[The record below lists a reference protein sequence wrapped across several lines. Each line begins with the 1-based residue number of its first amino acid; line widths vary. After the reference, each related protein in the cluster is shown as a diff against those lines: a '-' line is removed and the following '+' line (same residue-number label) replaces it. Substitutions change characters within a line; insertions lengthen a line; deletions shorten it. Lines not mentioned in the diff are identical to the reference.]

1 MADPSETTQISRVPA
16 GEDERELLVAIRDLA
31 SQVGT
36 LQSEL
41 HAFRGQGVRL
51 PEGEGERPGWE
62 EAATPVLRESG
73 AWVRSLD
80 APSYRRLSIPWLAL
94 EIAFLVGVAVL
105 TVVADFDPPVIAGVM
120 ALAWVVVA
128 LAEWAASRS
137 ARRSHALRYGTFSP
151 TPPATGEDPSWLE
164 PPSERTAL
172 DLGEPDAGT
181 VVRLPP
187 GAD

>member
-1 MADPSETTQISRVPA
+1 MADPSETTQISRVPP
-16 GEDERELLVAIRDLA
+16 GGDEQELLAAIRDLA

-36 LQSEL
+36 LQGEL
-41 HAFRGQGVRL
+41 HALRSQEVRL
-51 PEGEGERPGWE
+51 PEGEGERAGWE
-62 EAATPVLRESG
+62 ETTPSLRESG

-80 APSYRRLSIPWLAL
+80 APTYRRLSIPWLAL

-105 TVVADFDPPVIAGVM
+105 AAVADLDPPVIAGVM

-128 LAEWAASRS
+128 LAEWAAARS
-137 ARRSHALRYGTFSP
+137 ARRSHALRYGVFTP
-151 TPPATGEDPSWLE
+151 APPAAAEDPSWLE

-172 DLGEPDAGT
+172 DVGDPDSGT

-187 GAD
+187 SAD